1 MADPLVDAAA
11 GQPAWLVGGCVRDEL
26 LGRPVLDLDLVLA
39 DPEPAAR
46 RYARLAGDAVFPL
59 SERHGAWR
67 VVRGDGVTVDFV
79 RLRGTL
85 ADDLAARDFT
95 VNAIAVPVG
104 GGERVDPTGGLA
116 DLERRTLR
124 AVSEGV
130 FRDDP
135 LRLLRAVRLAGEL
148 GLAIDAPTEAL
159 IRRDAPLVTRP
170 AGERILAELE
180 RLTPAG
186 LRRLD
191 ALGLLGPLGGDVALL
206 DRVEGAPGPALWLVA
221 CLREAL
227 LSLPVPGELARL
239 TRTALRAEPPA
250 DDGPRAIHRFRRA
263 TEPWAVEAL
272 LLAGRPELVRAV
284 EAARA
289 SDPAEPLLR
298 GDELGVPP
306 GPEVGRLLERVAE
319 ERAAGSI
326 STREEALALVRKER
340 S

>member
-1 MADPLVDAAA
+1 MADLLVEAVA

-26 LGRPVLDLDLVLA
+26 LGRPVVDLDVVLA
-39 DPEPAAR
+39 DAEGAAR

-67 VVRGDGVTVDFV
+67 VVRADGVTVDFV
-79 RLRGTL
+79 RLRGSL

-104 GGERVDPTGGLA
+104 GGERVDPTGGA
-116 DLERRTLR
+116 DDLERRLLR
-124 AVSEGV
+124 AVSADV

-135 LRLLRAVRLAGEL
+135 LRLLRAVRIAGEL
-148 GLAIDAPTEAL
+148 GLAIDPGTEEL
-159 IRRDAPLVTRP
+159 IRRDAALVTRP

-191 ALGLLGPLGGDVALL
+191 ALGLLGPLGGDLALL

-221 CLREAL
+221 CLRESL
-227 LSLPVPGELARL
+227 LRLPVPGELARL
-239 TRTALRAEPPA
+239 TRTALRARPPE

-272 LLAGRPELVRAV
+272 LLLGRPELAPMV

-289 SDPAEPLLR
+289 ADPAEPLVR